1 MATVD
6 YGSFQP
12 TKPPLSALKLFI
24 LSQERERKE
33 RKSSEVEGLFCFL
46 SLFFFSSSLLPP
58 ACAKRSYALGSNAHK
73 ALMSPLLPP
82 PPPPPPLLSLLM
94 ARLGHSLSRKHGWF
108 PEGLFFFFFF
118 FNLSKIQHRQQ
129 QLGSVP
135 TKKTM
140 RGGFTLGTIGSESLQ
155 AVN

>member
-1 MATVD
+1 MTANQSTVKSDMATVD

-108 PEGLFFFFFF
+108 PEGLFFF
-118 FNLSKIQHRQQ
+118 
-129 QLGSVP
+129 
-135 TKKTM
+135 
-140 RGGFTLGTIGSESLQ
+140 
-155 AVN
+155 